1 MWTFPPLTPYL
12 WLRQDHSLQGRPRYL
27 LEEARVAFAILRVEV
42 TWARGAEGPASRH
55 TFQAFKACVFSPAT
69 PARHTYTQ
77 NHTRTRSHVHVP
89 IHPPPRSPLSPCQ
102 ETSRQL
108 EVNSLSTALL
118 QSAPPQARSLA
129 GFLLPHPDPI
139 LPLPSAVMLLLYL
152 LHLLCP
158 RQAFGW
164 HEGPQLPDQLPCL
177 HPGPSVMGHTAQ
189 RRFLKFKPEP
199 MLPVQQPPM
208 AACLLTQCG
217 RTTLPHS
224 FASQPPARATATGP
238 EGNQREIPLPLLG
251 PGKRQG
257 VSPSAHI
264 LTSCPRFL
272 FYRIGTPS
280 TPRQGLLK
288 EAAQLF

>member
-1 MWTFPPLTPYL
+1 MCFLPLRLRDTHTHRITLAHVRTCTCPSTRRLGLPYLHARKHPDSLKSTLSQLPSFRAPHLGPDPLQAFFFLILTPSFRCRVLSCCCSTSCIFYAPT
-12 WLRQDHSLQGRPRYL
+12 RL
-27 LEEARVAFAILRVEV
+27 LV
-42 TWARGAEGPASRH
+42 GM
-55 TFQAFKACVFSPAT
+55 K
-69 PARHTYTQ
+69 
-77 NHTRTRSHVHVP
+77 
-89 IHPPPRSPLSPCQ
+89 
-102 ETSRQL
+102 
-108 EVNSLSTALL
+108 
-118 QSAPPQARSLA
+118 
-129 GFLLPHPDPI
+129 
-139 LPLPSAVMLLLYL
+139 
-152 LHLLCP
+152 
-158 RQAFGW
+158 
-164 HEGPQLPDQLPCL
+164 DQLPCL

-189 RRFLKFKPEP
+189 RGFLKFKSEP

-208 AACLLTQCG
+208 AACPLTQCG

-251 PGKRQG
+251 AGKRQG